1 MSLQNRIEITQRVM
15 LDLNPGDS
23 TANFN
28 FSVGTAYG
36 ATGRTSSFAAV
47 AAGVFSIP
55 EQLYIAAYSHIN
67 SEGGVLYQDCSKT
80 VMRSRLYSNTA
91 SNENKFIIKPIGT
104 LCFKAAVKTVSA
116 KDNLNAS
123 VLK

>member
-1 MSLQNRIEITQRVM
+1 MSLQNRIEMTQRVM
-15 LDLNPGDS
+15 LDLNPGGS

-36 ATGRTSSFAAV
+36 ARGRTSSFAAV
-47 AAGVFSIP
+47 AAGVFSMP
-55 EQLYIAAYSHIN
+55 EQLYIAAYSHID
-67 SEGGVLYQDCSKT
+67 SEGGVLYQDYSKT
-80 VMRSRLYSNTA
+80 VMRSRLYSNIA
-91 SNENKFIIKPIGT
+91 STENKFIIKPAGT
-104 LCFKAAVKTVSA
+104 LYFKAAVKTVSA